1 MPRERRPTVRTAP
14 GRSATSRALSVL
26 DAFDGGHHTLT
37 LSEIA
42 RQTGLPVGTAHRL
55 VGELSAARL
64 LGRRPDGRY
73 EIGARVWHLGLLA
86 PPTSLREA
94 ALPHLQDLVLSTGHT
109 VHLAVLEG
117 SGALIVERLAGS
129 RTQPTRHSPGGYLPL
144 HCTAVGKVLL
154 AYGPPSL
161 RDEVLRA
168 PTRYTPW
175 TVTDPA
181 AIRRQLEAIL
191 TAGHAQSAQE
201 HRQGVWSVAMPVTA
215 PGGVVAA
222 LGLLAPLTAPRLAGA
237 LTPLSAAATAVSTSM
252 TAADLGTVIETGA
265 PPLPTDPR
273 PGPDLRRHVPR
284 LGRPSR
290 EARTSG

>member
-1 MPRERRPTVRTAP
+1 MPRQRRPPVRTAP

-42 RQTGLPVGTAHRL
+42 RRSGLPVGTAHRL
-55 VGELSAARL
+55 VGELCTARL

-86 PPTSLREA
+86 PPTSLREV

-117 SGALIVERLAGS
+117 SRALIVERLAGS

-154 AYGPPSL
+154 AHGPATL
-161 RDEVLRA
+161 REEVLRA
-168 PTRYTPW
+168 PARYTPW

-181 AIRRQLEAIL
+181 AIRRQLDAIL
-191 TAGHAQSAQE
+191 AAGHAQSAQE
-201 HRQGVWSVAMPVTA
+201 HRQGVWSVAMPVN
-215 PGGVVAA
+215 GRGRVVAA

-237 LTPLSAAATAVSTSM
+237 LSPLAAAATAVSTSM
-252 TAADLGTVIETGA
+252 TGADLGAVAETGT
-265 PPLPTDPR
+265 PPPAETDSGTGTGTGTGT
-273 PGPDLRRHVPR
+273 GPAV
-284 LGRPSR
+284 
-290 EARTSG
+290 RT